1 MQVARAA
8 RTAVFPAR
16 FLLAAT
22 TNPCI
27 CGYFGEPTRA
37 CRCSPQQIARY
48 RSRLSGPLLDRID
61 LGVRV
66 PAVPFK
72 TLSETAP
79 GEASAAVRRRV
90 AAAREA
96 QRARNR
102 CPEGTPV
109 NARLQVRAL
118 SRHCA
123 LDPAGLGILDAASRR
138 FQLSARGC
146 HRLMKVARTI
156 ADLAGRERISVEHLA
171 EAVQFRLEE

>member
-1 MQVARAA
+1 MSRS
-8 RTAVFPAR
+8 FPPAR

-27 CGYFGEPTRA
+27 CGYLGEPTRA

-61 LGVRV
+61 LSVRV
-66 PAVPFK
+66 PALPF
-72 TLSETAP
+72 SEMTGTAP
-79 GEASAAVRRRV
+79 GEASASVRGRV
-90 AAAREA
+90 AAAREV
-96 QRARNR
+96 QRERNR
-102 CPEGTPV
+102 CAVGAPV
-109 NARLQVRAL
+109 NARLQGRAL

-123 LDPAGLGILDAASRR
+123 LDAPGLRILEAASRR
-138 FQLSARGC
+138 FRLSARSC

-156 ADLAGRERISVEHLA
+156 ADLAGEDRIGAGHVA